1 MKTSWRNPALGR
13 RLIAV
18 FMACTVSMHV
28 QAKTCPCDYAG
39 SVDAVSL
46 EGAEMRC
53 ASTNLGFD
61 GIPPDG
67 LRNQFIASLL
77 DENDAVEKT
86 VRMGLYEQG
95 MLPGVV
101 MSPTCFV
108 QEVSDKR
115 PRTRAAEYI
124 MSVEDYTACARE
136 LTAFVS
142 ANIAQ
147 ASNRGDTS
155 CIDTGGIRGVM
166 DVWETGSGL
175 SPQLPPR
182 CLDETNREIPCP

>member
-1 MKTSWRNPALGR
+1 MKTSRRKPARCR
-13 RLIAV
+13 RLTAA
-18 FMACTVSMHV
+18 FAACTVSIHV

-46 EGAEMRC
+46 AGAKMRC

-115 PRTRAAEYI
+115 PSTRAAEYI

-142 ANIAQ
+142 VNIAQ
-147 ASNRGDTS
+147 ASNRGNTG
-155 CIDTGGIRGVM
+155 CIDDGGIRGVM

-182 CLDETNREIPCP
+182 CLDESDREIPCP

>member
-1 MKTSWRNPALGR
+1 
-13 RLIAV
+13 
-18 FMACTVSMHV
+18 
-28 QAKTCPCDYAG
+28 
-39 SVDAVSL
+39 
-46 EGAEMRC
+46 MRC

-61 GIPPDG
+61 GVPPDG
-67 LRNQFIASLL
+67 LRNQFIASLR
-77 DENDAVEKT
+77 DGNNAVEKT

-124 MSVEDYTACARE
+124 MSVEGYTACALE

-142 ANIAQ
+142 ENIAQ
-147 ASNRGDTS
+147 ASNHGDTG
-155 CIDTGGIRGVM
+155 CVDAGGIRGVM

-182 CLDETNREIPCP
+182 CLDEADREIPCP

>member
-1 MKTSWRNPALGR
+1 MKTSRRNPIRCL

-18 FMACTVSMHV
+18 LSACAVSMHGH
-28 QAKTCPCDYAG
+28 AKTCPCDYAG
-39 SVDAVSL
+39 SVDAASL

-61 GIPPDG
+61 GVAPDG
-67 LRNQFIASLL
+67 LRNQFIASLQ
-77 DENDAVEKT
+77 DENDTVEKT

-115 PRTRAAEYI
+115 PRTRAAGYI
-124 MSVEDYTACARE
+124 MSVEEYTACARV
-136 LTAFVS
+136 LTTFVS
-142 ANIAQ
+142 ATIAQ
-147 ASNRGDTS
+147 ASNRGNTGCVDA
-155 CIDTGGIRGVM
+155 GGIRGVM
-166 DVWETGSGL
+166 DVWETESGL

-182 CLDETNREIPCP
+182 CLDEADREIPCP